1 MGNTSGIKWNGI
13 NDAGTL
19 QSSYEIILR
28 DTKTNNEEK
37 ILLPDF
43 FDQAITLGFI
53 STNSGWSLTGN
64 AGTAPNVNFLGTT
77 DGKNLIIQPDSG
89 NVGVGNDT
97 PAFKLDVT
105 DDSQAFAPYLQ
116 VGIDAGDPY
125 CFIGNREGGDN
136 LSYAEFTVSDFNIV
150 SKALADVMSIQGRAE
165 YITISNAG
173 EEISRFDGATGN
185 VGIGTTSPLGKLHVE
200 GGSII
205 GNFTNDDGTVKYNL
219 IGQNSDNSI
228 RHSYEQSVIGL
239 GLTFED
245 DNTSS
250 ASILL
255 INTDIQLNTAGANNV
270 IIQSTGSNGN
280 VGIGTLSPASK
291 LTVDGD
297 TEVLGSANGVI
308 LVSPDNTRYRVTVA
322 NGGTLTVTAV

>member
-43 FDQAITLGFI
+43 FDQAITLGLI
-53 STNSGWSLTGN
+53 PASEGYWTQSGGNLYPTTLT
-64 AGTAPNVNFLGTT
+64 
-77 DGKNLIIQPDSG
+77 D
-89 NVGVGNDT
+89 NVGIGIIT
-97 PAFKLDVT
+97 PNYKLDVT

-297 TEVLGSANGVI
+297 IEVIGDTNGLI
-308 LVSPDNTRYRVTVA
+308 LESPNNTRYRVTVS